1 MRYRL
6 HPSRAKSLEEEEMS
20 DQLPPIRRVV
30 TGHDA
35 KGTAKV
41 LIDGPATNV
50 RSSRPGSASTLMWST
65 DATPADIAIGEGIE
79 DLGARVLGTAPPANG
94 TRFTINDI
102 PPGRPGLMHR
112 TETLD
117 YAIVLAGEVD
127 MVMDDSTVTLKTG
140 DVVIQRG
147 TNHAWVNRGP
157 APARIAFVLLDAT
170 PLGIGNPRTR
180 ENPGAHSEGA
190 GSGA

>member
-1 MRYRL
+1 
-6 HPSRAKSLEEEEMS
+6 MS
-20 DQLPPIRRVV
+20 AGLPPIRRVV

-35 KGTAKV
+35 NGVAKV

-65 DATPADIAIGEGIE
+65 DEMPADIAIGEAIE
-79 DLGARVLGTAPPANG
+79 DLGARTLGTAPPANG

-117 YAIVLAGEVD
+117 YAIVLAGEID
-127 MVMDDSTVTLKTG
+127 MVTDDATVTLRTG

-147 TNHAWVNRGP
+147 TNHSWVNRSTQ
-157 APARIAFVLLDAT
+157 PARIAFVLIDAK

-180 ENPGAHSEGA
+180 ENPDAHS
-190 GSGA
+190 

>member
-1 MRYRL
+1 
-6 HPSRAKSLEEEEMS
+6 MS
-20 DQLPPIRRVV
+20 TRLPPIRRVV

-35 KGTAKV
+35 KGVAKI
-41 LIDGPATNV
+41 LSDGPATNV

-65 DATPADIAIGEGIE
+65 FETPADISVGEDVE
-79 DLGARVLGTAPPANG
+79 DLGARVLGTAPPENG

-102 PPGRPGLMHR
+102 PPGRPGVMHR

-117 YAIVLAGEVD
+117 YAIVLAGEVE
-127 MVMDDSTVTLKTG
+127 MVMDDSSVLLKAG

-147 TNHAWVNRGP
+147 TNHAWVNKGSE
-157 APARIAFVLLDAT
+157 PARIAFVLIDAE

-180 ENPGAHSEGA
+180 ENPSAHS
-190 GSGA
+190 